1 MKAWN
6 LCHVSWLTKAA
17 YSPWAHLLMLRC
29 YIITDNQRNNQK
41 KCLTLMQKISLV
53 ISRSMLYRLW
63 IHFWSAAENLQP
75 SSEEWLTAALSSKI
89 RSTPRLTTQSAL
101 LTWSQWWHRDV
112 KLLMHPKASVM
123 ACANIIAVWSSWR
136 EMGSGQRSFTSCLTY
151 VSIGATWCRSRGK
164 EVNNTIRLFLI

>member
-1 MKAWN
+1 MFHGWQKQPIPHERICSCWGAT
-6 LCHVSWLTKAA
+6 LSL
-17 YSPWAHLLMLRC
+17 
-29 YIITDNQRNNQK
+29 IIKEIIK
-41 KCLTLMQKISLV
+41 KMPDFNAENIFG
-53 ISRSMLYRLW
+53 
-63 IHFWSAAENLQP
+63 HFTFYAVQAVDFYNLQP

-89 RSTPRLTTQSAL
+89 RSTQRLTTQSAL

-164 EVNNTIRLFLI
+164 EVNTTIRLFLI

>member
-1 MKAWN
+1 MCSNEQTKHSVCH
-6 LCHVSWLTKAA
+6 LC
-17 YSPWAHLLMLRC
+17 SPEHFTLSTIFGCRLRP
-29 YIITDNQRNNQK
+29 
-41 KCLTLMQKISLV
+41 TLGMCSPLRKHIFFCN
-53 ISRSMLYRLW
+53 LW

-89 RSTPRLTTQSAL
+89 RSTQRLTTQSAL

-164 EVNNTIRLFLI
+164 EVNTTIRLFLI

>member
-1 MKAWN
+1 MFHGWQKQPIPHERICSCWGAT
-6 LCHVSWLTKAA
+6 LSL
-17 YSPWAHLLMLRC
+17 
-29 YIITDNQRNNQK
+29 IIKEIIK
-41 KCLTLMQKISLV
+41 KMPDFNAENIFV

-63 IHFWSAAENLQP
+63 IYFWSAAENLQP

-89 RSTPRLTTQSAL
+89 RSTQRLTTQSAL

-164 EVNNTIRLFLI
+164 EVNTTIRLFLI